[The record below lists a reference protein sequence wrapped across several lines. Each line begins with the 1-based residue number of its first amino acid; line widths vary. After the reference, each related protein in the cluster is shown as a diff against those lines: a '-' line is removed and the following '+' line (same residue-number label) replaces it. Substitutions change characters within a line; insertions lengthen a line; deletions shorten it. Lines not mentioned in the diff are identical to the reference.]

1 MELNAKQQAAVDMAA
16 DWYKKQNKPIFKLA
30 GYAGTGKTTVA
41 TTIAHAL
48 EPHEDRILF
57 CAYTG
62 KAACVMRQKG
72 MPGQTIHSAIY
83 TYEVKVDSLSGRK
96 HFIKHLRDSLPYSL
110 IIVDEASMV
119 GSEVADDLLS
129 FHIPVLAIGDTGQLP
144 PVGDSF
150 SNLLK
155 DPDVILDEIMRQAD
169 GNSIPLFAQKLRRG
183 WAPRAKDFKSD
194 NYVQVL
200 NYGQFV
206 KHFARLLT
214 CSSQMICATNRN
226 REILNMQARRANRF
240 EGILR
245 EGEKIIRKENDWKR
259 QTVSED
265 IGVLNLVNGMTG
277 YARNVRIMSNS
288 RPVFDF
294 EPAFARDTFF
304 RHLHWDK
311 FDYAYV
317 ITAHAA
323 QGSEYPF
330 VVVIDDSWDDRQN
343 PNFRSEWRYTAATR
357 AKGALIWVTNR

>member
-16 DWYKKQNKPIFKLA
+16 DWYRKLNEPIFKLA

-41 TTIAHAL
+41 TNIAHAL
-48 EPHEDRILF
+48 EPDEDRILF

-83 TYEVKVDSLSGRK
+83 THEVETDPITGRK
-96 HFIKHLRDSLPYSL
+96 HFIKHLRDSIPFSL

-119 GSEVADDLLS
+119 SSEVAADLLS
-129 FHIPVLAIGDTGQLP
+129 FHIPVLAIGDMGQLP

-155 DPDVILDEIMRQAD
+155 NPDVTLDEIIRQAD
-169 GNSIPLFAQKLRRG
+169 GCRIPFFAQKLRQG
-183 WAPRAKDFKSD
+183 WTPRAKDFPAGDDVIVMKYE
-194 NYVQVL
+194 N
-200 NYGQFV
+200 FV
-206 KHFARLLT
+206 KHFGRLLAL
-214 CSSQMICATNRN
+214 SDQIICATNRN
-226 REILNMQARRANRF
+226 REILNRQARKANRY
-240 EGILR
+240 EGLLR
-245 EGEKIIRKENDWKR
+245 EGEKIIRKENDWKK
-259 QTVSED
+259 QTYSED
-265 IGVLNLVNGMTG
+265 IGVLSLVNGMTG
-277 YARNVRIMSNS
+277 YAWNVKALPNG

-357 AKGALIWVTNR
+357 AKSKLIWVTNR

>member
-16 DWYKKQNKPIFKLA
+16 DWYKKQNEPIFKLA

-48 EPHEDRILF
+48 EPHKDRILF

-83 TYEVKVDSLSGRK
+83 TYEVEVDPLSGRK

-119 GSEVADDLLS
+119 GSEVAADLLS

-194 NYVQVL
+194 NNVQVL

-206 KHFARLLT
+206 KHFTRLLT
-214 CSSQMICATNRN
+214 CSSQIICATNRN

-294 EPAFARDTFF
+294 EPAFAPDASFK
-304 RHLHWDK
+304 HLYWGK

>member
-16 DWYKKQNKPIFKLA
+16 DWYKKQNEPIFKLA

-48 EPHEDRILF
+48 EPKEDRILF

-83 TYEVKVDSLSGRK
+83 NYEVEVDPVTNRK
-96 HFIKHLRDSLPYSL
+96 KFVKYLKESLPYSL

-119 GSEVADDLLS
+119 GSEVAADLLS

-144 PVGDSF
+144 PVGDRL

-155 DPDVILDEIMRQAD
+155 NPDVTLDEIMRQAD
-169 GNSIPLFAQKLRRG
+169 GNSIPLFAQKLRQG

-194 NYVQVL
+194 NYIQVIS
-200 NYGQFV
+200 YGQFV
-206 KHFARLLT
+206 KHFARLLN

-226 REILNMQARRANRF
+226 REILNMQARKANRY
-240 EGILR
+240 EGLLC

-265 IGVLNLVNGMTG
+265 IGVLSLVNGMTG

-294 EPAFARDTFF
+294 EPAFAPDASFK
-304 RHLHWDK
+304 HLYWDK

>member
-16 DWYKKQNKPIFKLA
+16 DWYKKQNEPIFKLA

-41 TTIAHAL
+41 TTIAHKL
-48 EPHEDRILF
+48 EPDEDRILF

-83 TYEVKVDSLSGRK
+83 NYEVEVDPVTNRK
-96 HFIKHLRDSLPYSL
+96 KFVKYLKESLPYSL

-119 GSEVADDLLS
+119 GSEVAADLLS

-144 PVGDSF
+144 PVGDRF

-155 DPDVILDEIMRQAD
+155 SPDVTLDEIMRQAN
-169 GNSIPLFAQKLRRG
+169 GNSIPLFAQKLRHG

-200 NYGQFV
+200 SYGQFV

-226 REILNMQARRANRF
+226 REILNTQARKANRY
-240 EGILR
+240 EGLLC

-265 IGVLNLVNGMTG
+265 IGVLSLVNGMTG
-277 YARNVRIMSNS
+277 YARNVKIRPDS

-294 EPAFARDTFF
+294 EPAFAPDSSFK
-304 RHLHWDK
+304 HLHWDK

>member
-16 DWYKKQNKPIFKLA
+16 DWYRKLNEPIFKLA

-48 EPHEDRILF
+48 EPDEDRILF

-83 TYEVKVDSLSGRK
+83 TYEVEIDPITGRK
-96 HFIKHLRDSLPYSL
+96 HFIKHLRDPLPYSL

-119 GSEVADDLLS
+119 GAEVAADLLS

-155 DPDVILDEIMRQAD
+155 NPNVTLDEIMRQS
-169 GNSIPLFAQKLRRG
+169 GNRIPFFAQKLRQG
-183 WAPRAKDFKSD
+183 WTPRTKDFPAGD
-194 NYVQVL
+194 DVMVMPYA
-200 NYGQFV
+200 QFV
-206 KHFARLLT
+206 KHFGRLLT
-214 CSSQMICATNRN
+214 ISDQMICATNRN
-226 REILNMQARRANRF
+226 REILNMQARKANRYD
-240 EGILR
+240 GLLR
-245 EGEKIIRKENDWKR
+245 EGEKIIRKENDWKK
-259 QTVSED
+259 QTYSED
-265 IGVLNLVNGMTG
+265 IGVLSLVNGMTG
-277 YARNVRIMSNS
+277 YAWNVKALPNG

-357 AKGALIWVTNR
+357 AKNKLIWVTNR

>member
-16 DWYKKQNKPIFKLA
+16 DWYKKQNEPIFKLA

-83 TYEVKVDSLSGRK
+83 NYEVEVDPVTNRK
-96 HFIKHLRDSLPYSL
+96 KFVKYLKESLPYSL

-119 GSEVADDLLS
+119 GSEVAADLLS

-155 DPDVILDEIMRQAD
+155 GPDVILDEIMRQAD

-183 WAPRAKDFKSD
+183 WAPRAMDFKSD
-194 NYVQVL
+194 NNVQVL
-200 NYGQFV
+200 SYGQFV

-226 REILNMQARRANRF
+226 REILNMQARKANRCD
-240 EGILR
+240 GLLR
-245 EGEKIIRKENDWKR
+245 EGEKIIRKENDWKK
-259 QTVSED
+259 QTYSED
-265 IGVLNLVNGMTG
+265 IGVLSLVNGMTG

-294 EPAFARDTFF
+294 EPAFAPDANFK
-304 RHLHWDK
+304 HLYWDK